1 MKKVFLE
8 KRKEVIAIFLA
19 TILTISLSCSSGSSY
34 NGGLGGTDIVTFDQV
49 KTEIERGLES
59 TLRSPQGLLYT
70 STTDKSFLSETIGLE
85 MLWRVM
91 KEDKN
96 GFDKQLALLKKYF
109 ISPIGLLYWKLST
122 TLKPS
127 NANASID
134 DLRVCKALILA
145 YRKWGDPD
153 YFNTAKTIAD
163 GLLKY
168 CVKDYVLLDGASW
181 QKGGV
186 YGGVKVTGV
195 TPYITLSYPDLE
207 TMMLL
212 KEINGDWL
220 KVAQRTAGIVLFG
233 AVLKEGDV
241 YWEYDIT
248 KENFFDAGEENLINV
263 FLHLFHLANIGSVPI
278 KNISFWASKIK
289 TENGI
294 YINGVDENIAVYALA
309 GLAFHYSGFVSEADF
324 CIKRMLDFR
333 LNDGLLGYLIDGG
346 QTSAWAFDNLLALI
360 AIEMISK
367 GKEGD

>member
-1 MKKVFLE
+1 MIKLLGTVRRLFLILLS
-8 KRKEVIAIFLA
+8 VILVV
-19 TILTISLSCSSGSSY
+19 SLSCGGSSSY
-34 NGGLGGTDIVTFDQV
+34 DGGFGSTDGITFSQI
-49 KTEIERGLES
+49 KEEIERGLES

-70 STTDKSFLSETIGLE
+70 STTDRSFLSETIGLE

-96 GFDKQLALLKKYF
+96 GFDMQFALLKKYF
-109 ISPIGLLYWKLST
+109 ISPIGLLYWKLSA
-122 TLKPS
+122 TLKPY

-145 YRKWGDPD
+145 YKKWGDPD
-153 YFNTAKTIAD
+153 YFNTARLIAD

-181 QKGGV
+181 QRGGV

-207 TMMLL
+207 TMMIL
-212 KEINGDWL
+212 KEISGDWL

-241 YWEYDIT
+241 YWGYDIT
-248 KENFFDAGEENLINV
+248 KESFFDAGEENLINV
-263 FLHLFHLANIGSVPI
+263 FLHLFHLASIGSVPI
-278 KNISFWASKIK
+278 KNISVWASKLK
-289 TENGI
+289 TEKGI

-309 GLAFHYSGFVSEADF
+309 GLSFHCSGFINEADL
-324 CIKRMLDFR
+324 CIRRMLDFR
-333 LNDGLLGYLIDGG
+333 LSDGLLGYLLAGG

-360 AIEMISK
+360 AIDIISK
-367 GKEGD
+367 GREGN